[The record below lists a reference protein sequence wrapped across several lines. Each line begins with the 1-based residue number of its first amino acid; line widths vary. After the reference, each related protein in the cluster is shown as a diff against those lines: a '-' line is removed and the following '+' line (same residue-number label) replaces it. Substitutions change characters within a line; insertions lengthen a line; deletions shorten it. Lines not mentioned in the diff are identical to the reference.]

1 MKKIF
6 TLLTVLTLVLSGF
19 IAPVHAQDIDS
30 DKVYI
35 SETSLSEDEM
45 IEIFSKGYTKIISY
59 NNSKYARTSGTHT
72 ETTCTAMKKRDY
84 GYLGYSKQCFHETYT
99 SVTMSSG
106 TFSMS
111 IGIKGVSV
119 SFPIANMK
127 NAGTTGS
134 YSLSASDNDKVH
146 NSSYYSCLRVRG
158 YMTWAQYTS
167 KTYDNASGQLINTS
181 SYTHTY
187 TYKNNKSSGLDY
199 YLVARSSSA
208 CNTIKANNYLGTSAE
223 INAMSAW
230 KTVANPGKES
240 VTP

>member
-1 MKKIF
+1 MKKLF
-6 TLLTVLTLVLSGF
+6 TSLAVLSLVISGF
-19 IAPVHAQDIDS
+19 IAPVNAQDIDS
-30 DKVYI
+30 NKIYI
-35 SETSLSEDEM
+35 SDTSLSEDDM
-45 IEIFSKGYTKIISY
+45 TEIFSKGYTKIISY
-59 NNSKYARTSGTHT
+59 NNSNYARTSGTHT
-72 ETTCTAMKKRDY
+72 ETTCTSMKKRDY

-106 TFSMS
+106 TFNMS

-127 NAGTTGS
+127 NAGTTGT
-134 YSLSASDNDKVH
+134 YSLSSSDINKVH
-146 NSSYYSCLRVRG
+146 NSNYYSCLRVRG

-199 YLVARSSSA
+199 YLVARSSSD
-208 CNTIKANNYLGTSAE
+208 CNSIKANNYLGTSGE
-223 INAMSAW
+223 MNAMSAW
-230 KTVANPGKES
+230 KTVTNPGS
-240 VTP
+240 ASIMP